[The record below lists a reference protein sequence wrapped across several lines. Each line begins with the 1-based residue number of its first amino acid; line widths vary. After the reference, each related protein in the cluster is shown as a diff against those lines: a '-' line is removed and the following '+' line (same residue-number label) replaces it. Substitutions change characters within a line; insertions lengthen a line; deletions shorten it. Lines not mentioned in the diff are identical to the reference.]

1 MQINMRN
8 KKLISM
14 FLLPAV
20 LVACN
25 NDEFV
30 DDFDRSEA
38 KEVVEGFTLNVSLSE
53 DAETRGAYAGGTE
66 GVFKNFY
73 LEPEYGK
80 AAEEGKLALS
90 DNENLRGDMVGLCL
104 TNGGNAI
111 TNLPFYIA
119 GYGSAK
125 ADTESAMTKI
135 FTFADQTNKLY
146 NLGLDANTQEE
157 NNALYVAGADQKA
170 KALIEASAA
179 AIANKKET
187 EALDADVMD
196 VRKGIMRSNAGV
208 MTGNYVAYY
217 PYNEAFTEPEGIPV
231 KNLGSAI
238 VEVTNLSTDVEEAI
252 SAAGFYDK
260 MFACSEGTIEI
271 NGSKKAGSVSL
282 KPVTGAIVFKIYNT
296 GTEKSKTIKLITVKA
311 TENSA
316 ATDFALN
323 GKMTLGATNTF
334 VAGNQTTDMVGVSF
348 GEEAIDGNTATENA
362 KFAMIPVYYTAEK
375 NVTVS
380 VYTTDNKVAVLEK
393 KKSIP
398 GNGKAVTYTIDMKE
412 LEFKEAPQY
421 VYNEQSFRKAMAA
434 KGTLI
439 MLSDIT
445 LNSGSSAVTFDN
457 DLTIQ
462 GAHTLTIEKGTE
474 DAKINAN
481 LTFEEGAKLALQ
493 GGVAVTKKLKC
504 GEMTVSGTPTFTGA
518 TIEATSMAIAAG
530 ATVATLAD
538 ATIGTLENKGTFTTA
553 AATGKSV
560 NVTTLNNESS
570 VTVAKGTTLTVAT
583 LNNKAVAG
591 TAAAVVVEAGEN
603 QTAAGKL
610 VATNVTNE
618 AAVTG
623 TPGKTAGTITVSG
636 ETSAAT
642 VDNKGTLTWSS
653 AKEMNLKVT
662 NSGTFA
668 VNEGCR
674 FTGTLNNSNLVTIAV
689 DKTIEGTAGSIENNA
704 NGVMTVNGSL
714 ILTGTALNIKAGI
727 VNNVGSVNGA
737 SKITVAEGAEFV
749 KTVNARNDL
758 IAALGTTGIPGKYT
772 GVNVATAITD
782 LTATDDISTSKK
794 IYLAANLTIAKACEL
809 KGDVEVTKN
818 ATLTTTELVKI
829 SNITVN
835 AGKKLTIGD
844 SSNIE
849 VSGTITNNGT
859 YEHGSGNSAVVY
871 CGGIAG
877 EGTWTN
883 YPIF

>member
-1 MQINMRN
+1 MRN

-53 DAETRGAYAGGTE
+53 DAATRGAYAGATD

-73 LEPEYGK
+73 LEPEYKTGG
-80 AAEEGKLALS
+80 EDGKLLLS

-125 ADTESAMTKI
+125 ADTENAKTKI
-135 FTFADQTNKLY
+135 FTFADATNKLY
-146 NLGLDANTQEE
+146 NLGLDTNTQEDD
-157 NNALYVAGADQKA
+157 NALYVASATQTA
-170 KALIEASAA
+170 KELIETSAT

-187 EALDADVMD
+187 EALDAGVMD

-217 PYNEAFTEPEGIPV
+217 PYNETFTEPAGIPV
-231 KNLGSAI
+231 ENLGSAI
-238 VEVTNLSTDVEEAI
+238 VKVDNLSDNEEGAI
-252 SAAGFYDK
+252 SAARFYDK
-260 MFACSEGTIEI
+260 MFACSKGTIEI

-282 KPVTGAIVFKIYNT
+282 DPVTGAILFKIYNT
-296 GTEKSKTIKLITVKA
+296 GATESKEIKLITVKA

-334 VAGNQTTDMVGVSF
+334 VAGDQTTDMVGVSF
-348 GEEAIDGNTATENA
+348 AATTIAASTPAANA
-362 KFAMIPVYYTAEK
+362 KYAMIPVYYTAEK

-380 VYTTDNKVAVLEK
+380 VYTTDNKVAVLNK
-393 KKSIP
+393 TKIP
-398 GNGKAVTYTIDMKE
+398 GNGKAVTYTIDMKD
-412 LEFKEAPQY
+412 LKFVDAPQY
-421 VYNEQSFRKAMAA
+421 VYDEDSFEAAMAA
-434 KGTLI
+434 EGTLI

-445 LNSGSSAVTFDN
+445 LSSASSEVAFSK

-481 LTFEEGAKLALQ
+481 LTFEEGAKLALE
-493 GGVAVTKKLKC
+493 GAVVVTKKLKC
-504 GEMTVSGTPTFTGA
+504 GEMTVSGTPIFTGA

-583 LNNKAVAG
+583 LNNKAAG
-591 TAAAVVVEAGEN
+591 TAATVVVEAGETG
-603 QTAAGKL
+603 TAAGKL

-623 TPGKTAGTITVSG
+623 TPGKAAGIITVNG

-653 AKEMNLKVT
+653 AKDMNLKVT

-668 VNEGCR
+668 ISEGCK
-674 FTGTLNNSNLVTIAV
+674 FTGTLNNSKVVTIAEN
-689 DKTIEGTAGSIENNA
+689 KTIEGTAGSIENNA

-714 ILTGTALNIKAGI
+714 ILKGTALNIKAGI
-727 VNNVGSVNGA
+727 VNNVGNVNGA
-737 SKITVAEGAEFV
+737 SKITVDEGAEFV
-749 KTVNARNDL
+749 KTVNAKNDL

-772 GVNVATAITD
+772 GVNVATDIED

-809 KGDVEVTKN
+809 KGDVEVTAD
-818 ATLTTTELVKI
+818 ATLSTTALVKI

-835 AGKKLTIGD
+835 EGKTLTIGD
-844 SSNIE
+844 DSNIE

-859 YEHGSGNSAVVY
+859 YKHDENNSAVVY
-871 CGGIAG
+871 CGGIEG
-877 EGTWTN
+877 TGTWTN